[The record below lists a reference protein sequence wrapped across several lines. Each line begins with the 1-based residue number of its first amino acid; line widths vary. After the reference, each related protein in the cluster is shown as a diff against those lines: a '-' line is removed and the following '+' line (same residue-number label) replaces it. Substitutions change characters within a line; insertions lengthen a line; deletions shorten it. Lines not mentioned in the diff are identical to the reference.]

1 MLMMLLGGFIEKSL
15 KITVEIV
22 ASLKNSSYIYIINKN
37 AIRYV

>member
-1 MLMMLLGGFIEKSL
+1 MFKSSKNKS

-22 ASLKNSSYIYIINKN
+22 ARTINSSYIYIINKN